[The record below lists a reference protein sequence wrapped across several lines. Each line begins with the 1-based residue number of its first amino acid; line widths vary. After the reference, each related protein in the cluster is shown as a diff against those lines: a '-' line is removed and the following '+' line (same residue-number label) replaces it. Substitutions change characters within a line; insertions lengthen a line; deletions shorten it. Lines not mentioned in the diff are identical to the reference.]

1 MFNIPNEYLKLKSIF
16 GNWLRL
22 IHFIW
27 GEKKQVPKYLFFKL
41 PFRTYSLKF
50 IFSNDHRL

>member
-27 GEKKQVPKYLFFKL
+27 GEKKASSKI
-41 PFRTYSLKF
+41 F
-50 IFSNDHRL
+50 IFQTAI